1 MKVDK
6 QKLIVVLGMHRSGTS
21 AITRG
26 LRVIGV
32 GLGKSFIP
40 PAEGNN
46 AAGFWEDADLNAF
59 NIEVLKALESDW
71 HGLSTIK
78 EKDVENLRAQGYFTR
93 AVELLRQKTS
103 NEPVYGFKDPRVAKL
118 LPFWKEVFAH
128 CQLDVGFLIVVRN
141 PLSVA
146 RSLAKRDGFDGEKSY
161 LLWLS
166 HVITSLRDSGCGK
179 RTVVDYDILMQSAS
193 HELERIARFFDLK
206 VDPKEL
212 EEYSSEFLDQ
222 NLRHTIYESMDL
234 LADDACPPLV
244 REVYAELLDLAMD
257 KAGFDDPAIPKKIE
271 CWAREL
277 DRMKSAL
284 TLVDRLYEQKVAISQ
299 LVAERD
305 GQIAS
310 LNRPSSNATDRS
322 QLIRPLQPKRT
333 KSRRFFESNSWR
345 LSAPLRHVENNSS
358 VQLRWWSLFLQEL
371 TLAGD
376 VSHLH

>member
-46 AAGFWEDADLNAF
+46 SAGFWEDADLNAF

-146 RSLAKRDGFDGEKSY
+146 RSLAKRRA
-161 LLWLS
+161 
-166 HVITSLRDSGCGK
+166 V
-179 RTVVDYDILMQSAS
+179 SA
-193 HELERIARFFDLK
+193 
-206 VDPKEL
+206 
-212 EEYSSEFLDQ
+212 
-222 NLRHTIYESMDL
+222 
-234 LADDACPPLV
+234 
-244 REVYAELLDLAMD
+244 
-257 KAGFDDPAIPKKIE
+257 
-271 CWAREL
+271 
-277 DRMKSAL
+277 
-284 TLVDRLYEQKVAISQ
+284 
-299 LVAERD
+299 
-305 GQIAS
+305 
-310 LNRPSSNATDRS
+310 
-322 QLIRPLQPKRT
+322 
-333 KSRRFFESNSWR
+333 SWR
-345 LSAPLRHVENNSS
+345 LIVVLDCLGVMAV
-358 VQLRWWSLFLQEL
+358 
-371 TLAGD
+371 
-376 VSHLH
+376 